1 MLVLTEE
8 EKREIRKEFAEV
20 ANMPPGKLERWL
32 ETDESKAVGDG
43 DDVSHRAG
51 QRIVEL
57 KRTRM
62 DQLIEGDYEQ
72 MQEITQYLNR
82 RLAKRPRGDLRESPW
97 RRTLMN
103 WGHDPL
109 L

>member
-1 MLVLTEE
+1 VLTEE

-20 ANMPPGKLERWL
+20 ANMAPGKLERWL
-32 ETDESKAVGDG
+32 ASDESKAVGGG

-51 QRIVEL
+51 QRIVQL

-62 DQLIEGDYEQ
+62 DQLIEGDYDQ
-72 MQEITQYLNR
+72 MQEITQYLR
-82 RLAKRPRGDLRESPW
+82 QRLAKRPKGDLRDSDW
-97 RRTLMN
+97 RRRLMN